1 MAVGPRQLKP
11 SMLILLCVS
20 SASWADPGD
29 DMLPPP
35 PVPQSVNDEAVFQ
48 LALIVNHYD
57 TGLVVPVTRRQAEY
71 LVASADLRRAGL
83 PAEHVPPGEVN
94 VSRLKDVRAEYDSTG
109 QRLLLNVP
117 REWVSARVT
126 PFSGQMARSTP
137 HFGKGALLNYDFYT
151 NHTEHSG
158 GQASLWH
165 ELRYF
170 DDRGSLSST
179 GYVRKNLSGGSGQ
192 QEGYVRYDTT
202 LMITDEE
209 DATTWTAGDVISDAL
224 SWSSSVRMGGISY
237 GRDFSL
243 RPDLVTWPLPEFSG
257 EAAVPTS
264 VDLFVNGYRAGS
276 TRLQPGPFTLT
287 NLPYI
292 NGAGDAVLVTTD
304 ALGRQVSTTMPFY
317 VTSDLLRQGL
327 SDGAMTLG
335 SLRRNYGIE
344 NFDYGPAAGSGSYRY
359 GLTDW
364 LTLEGH
370 VEGAEKLALGGAG
383 TIVKLG
389 RLGVVNTAWTQ
400 SKMRGDTGG
409 QLNWG
414 YQYSTN
420 AFSIATQHSRRD
432 RGFGNLALYD
442 QPTIYDEYNQ
452 PIASL
457 SRNTDQYSLTF
468 NLGDFGNVGAAWIG
482 VQSFDDQ
489 KTELLN
495 LSWSRNLWGS
505 SSIYLAASRDQQQGD
520 WTVALSLQIP
530 LGERDSAAITLE
542 NTPDAG
548 STQRL
553 NYNHSMPTDG
563 GFSWNMAWAR
573 QSQASNYQQATLG
586 WRNNNIE
593 VQGGGYGERDMMTW
607 WGEAMGALVLM
618 DGELFAANKIND
630 AFVVVSTDGQP
641 DVPVSYENQPVG
653 KTNRNGYLL
662 FSGVSAYYPAS
673 YSINT
678 LNLPADTRL
687 KETERRIALRRNSGY
702 LVDFPMEQ
710 ERVASVILHDG
721 AGEAIPLGSQVRRQ
735 GRESVV
741 VGYDGLAWLE
751 DLADVNPLEV
761 ITPAGKSCHVTLSL
775 TANPEHKL
783 QTYGPL
789 TCRVEP

>member
-389 RLGVVNTAWTQ
+389 RLGVVNSAWTQ

-409 QLNWG
+409 QLKLG
-414 YQYSTN
+414 LPVQYQRFQYCHP
-420 AFSIATQHSRRD
+420 AQPSRSRL
-432 RGFGNLALYD
+432 R
-442 QPTIYDEYNQ
+442 QPRT
-452 PIASL
+452 L
-457 SRNTDQYSLTF
+457 R
-468 NLGDFGNVGAAWIG
+468 
-482 VQSFDDQ
+482 
-489 KTELLN
+489 
-495 LSWSRNLWGS
+495 
-505 SSIYLAASRDQQQGD
+505 
-520 WTVALSLQIP
+520 
-530 LGERDSAAITLE
+530 SAHHL
-542 NTPDAG
+542 
-548 STQRL
+548 
-553 NYNHSMPTDG
+553 
-563 GFSWNMAWAR
+563 
-573 QSQASNYQQATLG
+573 
-586 WRNNNIE
+586 
-593 VQGGGYGERDMMTW
+593 
-607 WGEAMGALVLM
+607 
-618 DGELFAANKIND
+618 
-630 AFVVVSTDGQP
+630 
-641 DVPVSYENQPVG
+641 
-653 KTNRNGYLL
+653 
-662 FSGVSAYYPAS
+662 
-673 YSINT
+673 
-678 LNLPADTRL
+678 
-687 KETERRIALRRNSGY
+687 
-702 LVDFPMEQ
+702 
-710 ERVASVILHDG
+710 
-721 AGEAIPLGSQVRRQ
+721 
-735 GRESVV
+735 
-741 VGYDGLAWLE
+741 
-751 DLADVNPLEV
+751 
-761 ITPAGKSCHVTLSL
+761 
-775 TANPEHKL
+775 
-783 QTYGPL
+783 
-789 TCRVEP
+789 